1 MKKFMDKLAAQW
13 TDVANLILGIWLAV
27 SPMVL
32 SYMADT
38 TPAANASIVGIIII
52 VSAGAALIS
61 FHEWEEW
68 VNVALAAWL
77 IASPWLL
84 DYAAHTTAL
93 WNQIITGVS
102 VCALALGS
110 ALAAHKGGVAA

>member
-1 MKKFMDKLAAQW
+1 MAKLIDKLASQW
-13 TDVANLILGIWLAV
+13 TDVANLILGVWLAI

-32 SYMADT
+32 GYTADT
-38 TPAANASIVGIIII
+38 APAANACIVGIIII

-68 VNVALAAWL
+68 VNVAFAAWL
-77 IASPWLL
+77 IASPFLL
-84 DYAAHTTAL
+84 DYAVHTTAL
-93 WNQIITGVS
+93 WNQIVTGVL
-102 VCALALGS
+102 VGVLALGS